1 VQRRDA
7 LQTQLELL
15 ADERQAKDSAEAK
28 LKAAKARVEQA
39 RVSLAEAKLRLDRM
53 TVRAP
58 VDGRVYQLMAYPG
71 TTLTAGMAGPA
82 NADASTVVTLYC
94 PDMLQVRVDARFEDI
109 PKVTLGQPV
118 TINNPALAAPLTGQV
133 LFVSSEAN
141 IQKNTLQVEVA
152 IDAPPAVFKPEM
164 LVDVT
169 FLAPRPPESVAE
181 VSEELRLYVPQQL
194 IQRDE
199 SGVCVWLA
207 DETAGVARKAVVTTG
222 NVGNGGLIEM
232 TGGLSIA
239 SRIIARGH
247 DGLTDGERIRVVGED
262 ADITANYAPSTAIRQ
277 SMSRLPQGG

>member
-1 VQRRDA
+1 
-7 LQTQLELL
+7 
-15 ADERQAKDSAEAK
+15 
-28 LKAAKARVEQA
+28 
-39 RVSLAEAKLRLDRM
+39 
-53 TVRAP
+53 
-58 VDGRVYQLMAYPG
+58 MAYPG

-118 TINNPALAAPLTGQV
+118 TINNPALAAPLTGHV

-141 IQKNTLQVEVA
+141 IQKNTLQVKVA
-152 IDAPPAVFKPEM
+152 IDAPPTVFKPEM

-169 FLAPRPPESVAE
+169 FLAPKPAESMAD
-181 VSEELRLYVPQQL
+181 VSEELRLYVPQQV

-199 SGVCVWLA
+199 DGTCVWLA
-207 DETAGVARKAVVTTG
+207 DETDGVARKASVSLG
-222 NVGNGGLIEM
+222 NVGNGGLVEI

-239 SRIIARGH
+239 SRIITRGH
-247 DGLTDGERIRVVGED
+247 DGLEDGNRIRVVGEE
-262 ADITANYAPSTAIRQ
+262 ANVAANTVPSTGIRQ